1 MIKRLMNYLLDVR
14 DRQRIA
20 IALSK
25 GAAMMQARNVDLTR
39 PATWEFSGFSQNGED
54 GILDVLRKNLKDSNR
69 YFIEIGAADG
79 IENNTGW
86 LLVAEKYN
94 GLLIE
99 GSVHLVERAKRTVV
113 GYSIGAEIHN
123 MFVTKES
130 MRELKSMSI
139 HHDPDVFSLDIDGN
153 DYHIAQAIFD
163 AGFRPK
169 IFAVEYNSVYG
180 PERSMTI
187 EYQPTFVFTQAHPT
201 HLYYGVS
208 ISGWRRF
215 FEQHGYRFVT
225 VDRNGVN
232 GFFVDPKHFDV
243 SFLDEVKGLAFAEN
257 QSQYKKFR
265 LPNEQQFALIS
276 DQKFI
281 SI

>member
-1 MIKRLMNYLLDVR
+1 MIKRFINYLLDTR

-25 GAAMMQARNVDLTR
+25 GAAMMQARNIDLR
-39 PATWEFSGFSQNGED
+39 QPASWEFSGFSQNGED
-54 GILDVLRKNLKDSNR
+54 GILDVLRRNLLSSNR
-69 YFIEIGAADG
+69 YFIEVGAADG

-94 GLLIE
+94 GMLIE
-99 GSVHLVERAKRTVV
+99 GSAKLVERARRTVV
-113 GYSIGAEIHN
+113 GYSIGAECHN

-130 MRELKSMSI
+130 VQDMKAMAI

-153 DYHIAQAIFD
+153 DYYIAQAILEG
-163 AGFRPK
+163 GFRPK
-169 IFAVEYNSVYG
+169 IFVVEYNSVYG
-180 PERSMTI
+180 AERSMTI
-187 EYQPTFVFTQAHPT
+187 EYQPDFVFTKAHPT

-208 ISGWRRF
+208 IAGWRKF
-215 FEQHGYRFVT
+215 FEGYGYRFVT

-232 GFFVDPKHFDV
+232 GFFVAPEFFEKI
-243 SFLDEVKGLAFAEN
+243 FLDEVQGLMFAEN

-265 LPNEQQFALIS
+265 VPNSDQFALIA
-276 DQKFI
+276 DQEFI
-281 SI
+281 FI